1 MSDDDEWRES
11 LQKEYER
18 AETHK
23 AKREA
28 AEAENDRLRERVV
41 KLERSQLETSIE
53 NNRLR
58 EALEKIAFT
67 SLLTGA
73 QAHDIAI
80 EALGEQI
87 AVEVP
92 DDDDGRQ
99 ATTAHKKLQAQNMA
113 LQIELDRLREALQ
126 RCREELEQCHNAKH
140 VLAKKP
146 HRRVRVAD
154 DEIPF

>member
-1 MSDDDEWRES
+1 MNFFTDCV
-11 LQKEYER
+11 L
-18 AETHK
+18 ANETI
-23 AKREA
+23 RQM
-28 AEAENDRLRERVV
+28 EAENDRLRERVV

-99 ATTAHKKLQAQNMA
+99 ARAA
-113 LQIELDRLREALQ
+113 
-126 RCREELEQCHNAKH
+126 
-140 VLAKKP
+140 LAKEGK
-146 HRRVRVAD
+146 
-154 DEIPF
+154 